1 MSSRFISALALVLMA
16 GSGVIAAVLSDFVD
30 ARLGFCA
37 PLLFA
42 PAKPSS
48 AAVADPGVG
57 DWRAANRRVLEAGG
71 WRALARERSASA
83 PPSAPAAGHHQ
94 H

>member
-16 GSGVIAAVLSDFVD
+16 GSGAIAAAPPDPADV
-30 ARLGFCA
+30 RLGSRA
-37 PLLFA
+37 PLPPA